1 MSDQQKIKQLLQSG
15 QIEDVKIGIALAYGK
30 GLYEQDIS
38 AILLPDTKSAFT
50 SFKFEL
56 NDFKIKLEDRP
67 IDELETGAYTSI
79 AGKASELCCIVI
91 LETPSGTVKKSSKVY
106 YYSQLAYV
114 LMQFLELCIQSETD
128 KLPFIYKTGKTY
140 TQL

>member
-1 MSDQQKIKQLLQSG
+1 MSNQQKIKQLLQSG
-15 QIEDVKIGIALAYGK
+15 EIENVKIGIALAYGK
-30 GLYEQDIS
+30 GLHEQDIA
-38 AILLPDTKSAFT
+38 AILLPDTRAAFT
-50 SFKFEL
+50 GFKFEL

-67 IDELETGAYTSI
+67 MDDLETDAYASI

-91 LETPSGTVKKSSKVY
+91 LETPFGTVKKSSKVY
-106 YYSQLAYV
+106 YYTQLAYV

-128 KLPFIYKTGKTY
+128 KLPVVYEEGKTI